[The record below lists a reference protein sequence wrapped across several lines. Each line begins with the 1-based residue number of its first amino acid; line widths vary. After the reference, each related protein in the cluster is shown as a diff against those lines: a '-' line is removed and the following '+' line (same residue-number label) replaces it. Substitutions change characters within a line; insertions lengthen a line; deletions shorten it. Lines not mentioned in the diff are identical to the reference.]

1 MLIQQSY
8 TNTRKRWIPDQVRD
22 DASGDTHKTIQ
33 HPLPSRMFEVDLE
46 LVAFDCGDSAVA
58 ELAVKQLDAPRQI
71 L

>member
-1 MLIQQSY
+1 
-8 TNTRKRWIPDQVRD
+8 
-22 DASGDTHKTIQ
+22 
-33 HPLPSRMFEVDLE
+33 MFEVDLE